1 MCKCRM
7 GFLQQ
12 EEDTVPAPQAQA
24 LWRDDRRGELSFFR
38 VSAAASQLR
47 TGAHMNLVEIL
58 DYKGGDVEMDRS
70 RLYVEITGARILRSL
85 G

>member
-1 MCKCRM
+1 
-7 GFLQQ
+7 
-12 EEDTVPAPQAQA
+12 
-24 LWRDDRRGELSFFR
+24 
-38 VSAAASQLR
+38 
-47 TGAHMNLVEIL
+47 MNLVEIL